1 MSAASRFF
9 FERKL
14 VYPFAFVSFAVD
26 FCLCIVLFLKS
37 GFYFSLRNK
46 VGFPLSHPFSPL
58 LWGEQCLPSY
68 TASAPIYRIIFLSA
82 PSPLSRIPYLPATLV
97 PYRNPPRRG
106 AVTRPT
112 RSASLGRRGAQCAP
126 AAQTTAALFR
136 EGSPHGKRAQA
147 HTVRPCSPRMP
158 VPFPPSRLSF
168 KKNSARCASSA
179 WHKTPLLNR
188 LIFIKNVFLSYCPLL
203 QTNFLSPK
211 NRLSFSSFL

>member
-14 VYPFAFVSFAVD
+14 VYPFAFVSFSVD
-26 FCLCIVLFLKS
+26 FCLCIVLFLKY

-46 VGFPLSHPFSPL
+46 VGFPLSHPF
-58 LWGEQCLPSY
+58 PSF
-68 TASAPIYRIIFLSA
+68 A
-82 PSPLSRIPYLPATLV
+82 
-97 PYRNPPRRG
+97 G
-106 AVTRPT
+106 
-112 RSASLGRRGAQCAP
+112 
-126 AAQTTAALFR
+126 
-136 EGSPHGKRAQA
+136 A

-158 VPFPPSRLSF
+158 VPFPQSRLSF

-203 QTNFLSPK
+203 QTNFLSPQ
-211 NRLSFSSFL
+211 NRLSFSSFLWNYVGYPMNKSRVSRETKSVPAWK